1 MKDLCII
8 MLQAVATT
16 IAANYRNVL
25 VNMFH
30 SATEMEENFTK
41 ADQHATTRDTAPL
54 MCPPMEVKPP
64 SRTMLH

>member
-16 IAANYRNVL
+16 IAVNYRNVL

-30 SATEMEENFTK
+30 SATEREGNFTK
-41 ADQHATTRDTAPL
+41 ADQHPIATRNAAPL
-54 MCPPMEVKPP
+54 MCPLI
-64 SRTMLH
+64 RG